1 MGRRFYRTGQFAR
14 KVSVSVRTLRYYDK
28 VGLLRPAQHTES
40 GYRLY
45 TDADLVRL
53 QQILAL
59 KFLGFSL
66 EEIKVCLRT
75 GPQRLQEVLAAQKA
89 MMREKRAQIDT
100 IIQAIEE
107 TERVVQAGCGTWER
121 IVRVMEAIQ
130 MEQKNDWQNKYFTPD
145 QRQKMDELGR
155 MSYSEEAR
163 RRLAARAGAWTE
175 EDQKRVDQQYAWI
188 GTELTRLVAAGA
200 DPASP
205 EAQAVAKLKRE
216 LHVGFTQGDTEIE
229 AGLQKW
235 WQNFHALPEEHRPLD
250 VTPYTYS
257 QEETAFLEK
266 ALEIYHRRQS
276 EAGEA

>member
-14 KVSVSVRTLRYYDK
+14 KVAVSVRTLRYYDK